1 VVLGARQSA
10 RGHFETYS
18 FQGQI
23 HLNTPDQTYWN
34 QSWWHFST
42 MWGPQFRINRNVPN
56 GTQICSRFWE
66 MRNGNYINPPHS
78 PACETVHS

>member
-1 VVLGARQSA
+1 
-10 RGHFETYS
+10 
-18 FQGQI
+18 
-23 HLNTPDQTYWN
+23 
-34 QSWWHFST
+34 